1 VIRFWRELD
10 AMKCINIAFAGYIK
24 DAKRYDI
31 NTLMKK
37 VDSFSML
44 IQEIDGATDEK
55 ELCDVLVTFCNNN
68 GYKLPWKGEFDDFM
82 SDRGNRLVFG

>member
-1 VIRFWRELD
+1 
-10 AMKCINIAFAGYIK
+10 MKRINIALARYIK

-55 ELCDVLVTFCNNN
+55 ELCEVLVAFCNN
-68 GYKLPWKGEFDDFM
+68 GYKLPWKREFYVFM
-82 SDRGNRLVFG
+82 SDRGSRLVFR